1 MLSTLPQVSHEHHA
15 RLVQQ
20 IDRMPAV
27 ADLIGTLPPAEL
39 QPKVAEVC
47 RFLVELLI
55 PHMEATEKALY
66 PELERLLQNRH
77 SMTAM
82 KREHED
88 IRRRVAELERL
99 EIDLGSGHFTTGQ
112 SVALRRGF
120 FHLYGL
126 LKVHLAEEQ
135 LYLKIVEHGVSSE
148 AADALAAAMQHTG
161 IGEF

>member
-1 MLSTLPQVSHEHHA
+1 MLSSLPLVSQEHHL
-15 RLVQQ
+15 RLVHQ

-27 ADLIGTLPPAEL
+27 ADLIGTIPPAEL

-77 SMTAM
+77 SMTGM
-82 KREHED
+82 KREHTD

-99 EIDLGSGHFTTGQ
+99 EIDLGGGRFTTGQ
-112 SVALRRGF
+112 TVELRRAF

-126 LKVHLAEEQ
+126 LKVHVAEEQ
-135 LYLKIVEHGVSSE
+135 LYLKILEHGVSAE
-148 AADALAAAMQHTG
+148 AADAIATAMEHTG
-161 IGEF
+161 IGDF

>member
-1 MLSTLPQVSHEHHA
+1 MLSTLPQVSHEHHV
-15 RLVQQ
+15 RLVHQ

-27 ADLIGTLPPAEL
+27 ADLIGTISPAEL
-39 QPKVAEVC
+39 QPHVAEVC

-99 EIDLGSGHFTTGQ
+99 EIDLGGGRFTTGQ
-112 SVALRRGF
+112 TVELRRAF
-120 FHLYGL
+120 FHLYSL
-126 LKVHLAEEQ
+126 LKVHVAEEQ
-135 LYLKIVEHGVSSE
+135 LYLTIVEHGVSGES
-148 AADALAAAMQHTG
+148 ADALAAAMEHTG
-161 IGEF
+161 IGDF